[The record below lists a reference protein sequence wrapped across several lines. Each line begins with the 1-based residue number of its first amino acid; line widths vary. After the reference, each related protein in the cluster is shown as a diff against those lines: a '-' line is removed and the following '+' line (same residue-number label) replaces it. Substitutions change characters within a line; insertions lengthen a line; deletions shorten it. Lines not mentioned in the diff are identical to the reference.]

1 MVHRPIERGSS
12 CDGGDLA
19 VELLGNGRD
28 DGTRRLMQLLER
40 LGETSFTKH
49 SVSLNKINPFNLE
62 IELHLFWGVAKNQMV
77 LELCS
82 MGFVDVQHLYRTLLQ
97 WSRNP
102 NDSQR
107 QQMRRRSPHRSACA
121 LSPPEGAPAAQPPLH
136 LAVTFGTSCNV
147 LSQALSGRPSTARP
161 SA

>member
-1 MVHRPIERGSS
+1 MHRPIERGSS

-49 SVSLNKINPFNLE
+49 SVSLNKINPFNLK
-62 IELHLFWGVAKNQMV
+62 IKLHLFWGVAKNQMV

-121 LSPPEGAPAAQPPLH
+121 LSHQHQCTCGSPPGALMASWGGWRSPR
-136 LAVTFGTSCNV
+136 T
-147 LSQALSGRPSTARP
+147 
-161 SA
+161 

>member
-1 MVHRPIERGSS
+1 MHRPIERGSS

-40 LGETSFTKH
+40 LGKTSFTKH

-62 IELHLFWGVAKNQMV
+62 IKLHLFWGVAKNQMV

-82 MGFVDVQHLYRTLLQ
+82 MGFVDVQHPYRTLLQ

-121 LSPPEGAPAAQPPLH
+121 LSHQHQCTCGLPPGALMASWGGWRSPR
-136 LAVTFGTSCNV
+136 T
-147 LSQALSGRPSTARP
+147 
-161 SA
+161 

>member
-1 MVHRPIERGSS
+1 MVHRQIERGSS

-49 SVSLNKINPFNLE
+49 SVSLNKIRSTRRSNF
-62 IELHLFWGVAKNQMV
+62 ICFGGVAKNQMV

-82 MGFVDVQHLYRTLLQ
+82 MGFVNVQHLYRTLLQ

-121 LSPPEGAPAAQPPLH
+121 LSHQHQCTWGLPPGALMASCQLH
-136 LAVTFGTSCNV
+136 SRRCTS
-147 LSQALSGRPSTARP
+147 R
-161 SA
+161 